1 MTSRIALTLVAVLA
15 VVATAAGLTLLAGG
29 GSGGDVSPLVKD
41 PHGGT
46 IPRAQLDDVLLAADE
61 VGATTPRAELEA
73 RGEMLFGSSRVA
85 KEGESCA
92 SCHVLG
98 GGVNAALGV
107 ITHRR
112 DAGQPV
118 SPDNFTG
125 VRDAPSLW
133 DVAQTAPYNWI
144 GTNRTLDAQ
153 AATAIRTHFLPA
165 DGAEQADPKAA
176 DVAALVAYM
185 RTLTAP
191 VTRHDQGRL
200 SAKELAGEEVFV
212 GKGGCIVCHGG
223 PQFTDNLVH
232 DTDVPQ
238 KNVPALGGPS
248 DDPGS
253 EGVPGGFNTPHLRD
267 IRNTA
272 PYMHNGR
279 FETLEDVVDFYNDNP
294 ITAGPVGLRLTA
306 TEREELVAYLKTL

>member
-1 MTSRIALTLVAVLA
+1 MTKRIAITLVAI
-15 VVATAAGLTLLAGG
+15 VALGAAALGLTLLAGG
-29 GSGGDVSPLVKD
+29 DDDVLVRD

-46 IPRAQLDDVLLAADE
+46 IPRAQLERVLLAAE
-61 VGATTPRAELEA
+61 QSAATLSRAELEA
-73 RGEMLFGSSRVA
+73 RGEALFNSAKVA
-85 KEGESCA
+85 REGESCA

-98 GGVNAALGV
+98 GGVNAKLGV
-107 ITHRR
+107 ITHRGT
-112 DAGQPV
+112 ANPPT
-118 SPDNFTG
+118 PDSFVG

-153 AATAIRTHFLPA
+153 AATAIRTHFLPQA
-165 DGAEQADPKAA
+165 SGAEANPLPD

-185 RTLTAP
+185 EMLKAP

-200 SAKELAGEEVFV
+200 TPEELAGEEIFV

-223 PQFTDNLVH
+223 PQFTDNQIH

-238 KNVPALGGPS
+238 NATFNAGS
-248 DDPGS
+248 NDPGS
-253 EGVPGGFNTPHLRD
+253 TGVPGGFNTPHLRD

-272 PYMHNGR
+272 PYMHNGV
-279 FETLEDVVDFYNDNP
+279 FDTLEKVVDFYDDNP
-294 ITAGPVGLRLTA
+294 ITAGPFGLRLTPA
-306 TEREELVAYLKTL
+306 EKAELVAYLKTL